1 MMTECLFCRIANKEI
16 PATIRYEDDAFLAFA
31 DISPAAPSHTLIIPK
46 RHLDSL
52 AAATSA
58 DEAFLGKLMLTAQ
71 KVAKELGLQE
81 DGYRLVINTGEAGGQ
96 TVQHLHVH
104 LLGGRDMQWPP
115 G

>member
-1 MMTECLFCRIANKEI
+1 MTDCLFCRIAEKEI
-16 PATIRYEDDAFLAFA
+16 PATICYEDDEFIAFA

-46 RHLDSL
+46 RHLDSINV
-52 AAATSA
+52 ATDA
-58 DEAFLGKLMLTAQ
+58 DEAFLGRLMLTAQ
-71 KVAKELGLQE
+71 KVARRAGLQD
-81 DGYRLVINTGEAGGQ
+81 DGYRLVVNTGKAGGQ

>member
-1 MMTECLFCRIANKEI
+1 MTDCLFCRIAKKEI
-16 PATIRYEDDAFLAFA
+16 PATIRYEDDEFIAFA

-46 RHLDSL
+46 RHLDSIDV
-52 AAATSA
+52 ATNA
-58 DEAFLGKLMLTAQ
+58 DEAFLGRLMLTAQ
-71 KVAKELGLQE
+71 KVARQEGLQGG
-81 DGYRLVINTGEAGGQ
+81 GYRLVVNTGEAGGQ

>member
-1 MMTECLFCRIANKEI
+1 MTDCLFCHIAKKEI
-16 PATIRYEDDAFLAFA
+16 TATVRYEDDEFIAFA

-46 RHLDSL
+46 RHLDSIDV
-52 AAATSA
+52 ATNA
-58 DEAFLGKLMLTAQ
+58 DEAFLGRLMLTAQ
-71 KVAKELGLQE
+71 KVARQEGLQA
-81 DGYRLVINTGEAGGQ
+81 GGHRLVVNTGEAGGQ

>member
-1 MMTECLFCRIANKEI
+1 MTDCLFCRIAKKEI
-16 PATIRYEDDAFLAFA
+16 SATVRYENDEFIAFA

-46 RHLDSL
+46 RHLDSIDV
-52 AAATSA
+52 ASDA
-58 DEAFLGKLMLTAQ
+58 DEAFLGRLMLTAQ
-71 KVAKELGLQE
+71 KIARQEGLQD
-81 DGYRLVINTGEAGGQ
+81 DGYRLVINTGKAGGQ